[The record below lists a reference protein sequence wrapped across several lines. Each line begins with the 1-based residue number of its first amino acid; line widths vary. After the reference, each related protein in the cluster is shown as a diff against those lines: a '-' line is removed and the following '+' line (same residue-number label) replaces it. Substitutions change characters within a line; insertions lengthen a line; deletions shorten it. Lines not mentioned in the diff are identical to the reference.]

1 MKLNT
6 FAVLSFLTCFLI
18 AVPPIVAASDNTEVF
33 VVALDSYSNSYYMES
48 AGDGQFTL
56 QELIGSVGGYSY
68 GNGIGDFD
76 NDGDLDLIMG
86 SGTDSG
92 SIHLFEKLGPGN
104 NFVAP
109 REVAVWGE
117 GNLPLDIAVADFD
130 ADGNLDFILPQYK
143 TTDCELYI
151 GDGKLGF
158 TSSVIPDSTPRL
170 SVGADAADFNNDGHA
185 DFIVAPYMSNANL
198 RYFYVNLGNG
208 DGTFTTIEVQTYK
221 PEDSGFS
228 TTYWGITAGD
238 FDGDGIADL
247 VATTAGFYDIYL
259 GVGDGTFH
267 WEARIPYEDSLQ
279 FAPVDNYDFN
289 GDQFQDFVIG
299 GYGAPQDVG
308 VFLGDGEGG
317 FTHSNTIDGG
327 GAGVYYAISAPP
339 YVQNKNKSPVAVL
352 DPAFQEI
359 YIGEAV
365 FLNAAGSYDED
376 GEIVQY
382 TWNYGDQSLAKMQSL
397 NGDQS
402 LAKMQSL
409 NEGLSGQ
416 HVYYQAGIYTITLT
430 VTDDKGA
437 TASVQAQAQVSEK
450 PLAVKIRFTPRT
462 LNPDRNGKWVQATIQ
477 LPRGYDASHIDLS
490 SVCIVENGKTI
501 VHAHSDRRHLE
512 HKWKKFKKRFKRKR
526 IIRRLKVKFDRQPL
540 LTALASSPPGEKILV
555 VKGTLSHNGGSMS
568 FEGSSTIRKIEP
580 CIKPKPDKK
589 EKEDKKYKPN
599 ERSKKLM
606 KFIMKFKKLLYTWL
620 KYNR

>member
-18 AVPPIVAASDNTEVF
+18 AVPPIIAASDNTEVF
-33 VVALDSYSNSYYMES
+33 VVALDSNSNSYYMES
-48 AGDGQFTL
+48 TGDGQFIL
-56 QELIGSVGGYSY
+56 QELIGSVSGYSY

-76 NDGDLDLIMG
+76 NDGDLDFIMG

-92 SIHLFEKLGPGN
+92 AIHLFEKLGPGN
-104 NFVAP
+104 NFAAP
-109 REVAVWGE
+109 REVAVWGR
-117 GNLPLDIAVADFD
+117 GNLPLDIAVADFT

-158 TSSVIPDSTPRL
+158 TSSVIPECIPYY

-185 DFIVAPYMSNANL
+185 DFIVAPYMSNENL

-208 DGTFTTIEVQTYK
+208 DGTFTTVEVQTYK
-221 PEDSGFS
+221 AEGFPFS
-228 TTYWGITAGD
+228 TTYWGVTAGD

-247 VATTAGFYDIYL
+247 VATTYGFYDIYL
-259 GVGDGTFH
+259 GVGDGTFD
-267 WEARIPYEDSLQ
+267 WGGRISDEGFWQ

-289 GDQFQDFVIG
+289 GDQIQDFVIG
-299 GYGAPQDVG
+299 RYGAPQGVG

-317 FTHSNTIDGG
+317 FTHSNTYDGG
-327 GAGVYYAISAPP
+327 GTGDYYAISAPL
-339 YVQNKNKSPVAVL
+339 YIQNKNKSPVAVL

-359 YIGEAV
+359 SVGEAV
-365 FLNAAGSYDED
+365 VLNADGSYDED

-397 NGDQS
+397 N
-402 LAKMQSL
+402 
-409 NEGLSGQ
+409 EGFSGQ
-416 HVYYQAGIYTITLT
+416 HVYHQAGLYTITLT
-430 VTDDKGA
+430 VTDNKGA
-437 TASVQAQAQVSEK
+437 TASVQAQVQVSEK
-450 PLAVKIRFTPRT
+450 SLAVKIRFTPRILT
-462 LNPDRNGKWVQATIQ
+462 PVSKGKWVLATIQ
-477 LPRGYDASHIDLS
+477 PPRGYDASQIDLS

-501 VHAHSDRRHLE
+501 VYAHSDGLHLD
-512 HKWKKFKKRFKRKR
+512 HKWPKFRKRSKRKR
-526 IIRRLKVKFDRQPL
+526 IIRRLNVKFDRQAL
-540 LTALASSPPGEKILV
+540 LTALATSPPGEKTLV
-555 VKGTLSHNGGSMS
+555 VKGTLAHDGGSIS
-568 FEGSSTIRKIEP
+568 FEGSGTIRKIEP

-589 EKEDKKYKPN
+589 EKEDKKYNPN
-599 ERSKKLM
+599 EKSEKLKKL
-606 KFIMKFKKLLYTWL
+606 IMKFKKLLYMWL